1 MDALRIKERGS
12 KDTPTNFSEQAV
24 NFMKGMP
31 GYYPQD
37 HYEWHKSYS
46 YKNISEE
53 EEEKPAEEDLQDK
66 DILNKKETVLDDGT
80 TLIEGQVAVQNKR
93 KEETGSYEQVYGQF
107 ETNAEGLKVNP
118 RTGATYSSIE
128 EFIADAR
135 KSDEDQGFGTTMH
148 NVKREITP
156 GENWSSSFWGN
167 FFDPQDYIK
176 RRNNNEIIIEAT
188 DYKGDPLQRAG
199 KMSKATN
206 LVFNMIHGRDINGKL
221 VNKEKVRNPEAWG
234 LNFTASDG
242 KKKNRLVEMRKFLEA
257 RGYENIRG
265 IGAFKIAFEDLLFKD
280 PDAAE
285 ELYMQLEL
293 NTGGGG
299 RQRDYNKQGSDTKYR
314 YTD

>member
-31 GYYPQD
+31 GYYPQN
-37 HYEWHKSYS
+37 HYEWHKSYA
-46 YKNISEE
+46 YKKSSVEE
-53 EEEKPAEEDLQDK
+53 GDRPAEEDLQDK
-66 DILNKKETVLDDGT
+66 DILNRQETVLDDGT
-80 TLIEGQVAVQNKR
+80 KVIEGQVAVENKR
-93 KEETGSYEQVYGQF
+93 TEETGTYEQIYGQF
-107 ETNAEGLKVNP
+107 ETNADGLKVNP
-118 RTGATYSSIE
+118 RTGATYGSIE
-128 EFIADAR
+128 EFIEDA
-135 KSDEDQGFGTTMH
+135 KTSDKKEGIGTTMH
-148 NVKREITP
+148 DVKREIKP

-167 FFDPQDYIK
+167 FFDPKDYIR
-176 RRNNNEIIIEAT
+176 RRNNNEIIIETT

-199 KMSKATN
+199 KMSKATD
-206 LVFNMIHGRDINGKL
+206 LVFNMINGRDINGKK
-221 VNKEKVRNPEAWG
+221 VDKTKVRNPEAWG
-234 LNFTASDG
+234 LHFTASDG
-242 KKKNRLVEMRKFLEA
+242 KKKSRLVEMRKFLEA

-285 ELYMQLEL
+285 QLYMELEL

-299 RQRDYNKQGSDTKYR
+299 RQRDYNKQGSDTNYR